1 MWHLMQFA
9 EYGMLKTQLMA
20 VAGLQRIKL
29 AKQKVGKKKKKKR
42 SHVSITKPQK
52 IDTKFF
58 FAFCCITTFLPHL
71 I

>member
-29 AKQKVGKKKKKKR
+29 AKQKVGKKKKKKPCQ
-42 SHVSITKPQK
+42 HYKTTK
-52 IDTKFF
+52 D
-58 FAFCCITTFLPHL
+58 
-71 I
+71 